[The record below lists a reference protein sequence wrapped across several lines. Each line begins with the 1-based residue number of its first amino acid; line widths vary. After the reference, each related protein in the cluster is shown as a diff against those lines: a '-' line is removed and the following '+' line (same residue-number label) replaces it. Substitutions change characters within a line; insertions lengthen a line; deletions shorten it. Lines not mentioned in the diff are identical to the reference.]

1 MSVHFGINTDMDT
14 FYKLHGTTVD
24 KFKIGL
30 KNQRIVLTGQT
41 TTASTTDLLDRDEQ
55 SYTAESTV
63 FFTAYIVGQGT
74 NSSAYE
80 IKGCYINGQNGV
92 SGYVVNTFVDTNNF
106 TVPSVTFDNS
116 GNLTVT
122 VTGKAGDTIN
132 WTATI
137 DFVTV

>member
-1 MSVHFGINTDMDT
+1 MDT

-41 TTASTTDLLDRDEQ
+41 TTTSTATLLDRDGQ
-55 SYTAESTV
+55 NYTVESSV
-63 FFTAYIVGQGT
+63 FFTAYIIGQGT
-74 NSSAYE
+74 NSAAYE
-80 IKGCYINGQNGV
+80 IKGCYISGVSGV
-92 SGYVVNTFVDTNNF
+92 SGYVVNTFVDTNSF
-106 TVPSVTFDNS
+106 TPPAITFDNS

-122 VTGKAGDTIN
+122 VTGQAGDTIN